1 MVMHGAFA
9 GLFRRFISSLR
20 APAAA
25 LERAVEPGQL
35 PPVSPPRKVSR
46 VNGVKFLAN
55 NVIDWPS
62 FRRRTP

>member
-1 MVMHGAFA
+1 LSPAN
-9 GLFRRFISSLR
+9 FRPL
-20 APAAA
+20 A
-25 LERAVEPGQL
+25 
-35 PPVSPPRKVSR
+35 SPPRKVSR